1 MINLKG
7 YKTIIFNGL
16 IAVAGLAQ
24 MIGVFSAVSP
34 DYVPVIT
41 LLIALANVALRW
53 GTTTGIFERDPRVII
68 VEETVV
74 ITEKVS

>member
-7 YKTIIFNGL
+7 YKTVIFNGL
-16 IAVAGLAQ
+16 IAIAGLAQ
-24 MIGVFSAVSP
+24 MVGVFAVVSP

-68 VEETVV
+68 VEEAV
-74 ITEKVS
+74 IISEKQ